1 MPRRI
6 RSLTLRSTSEFVR
19 HTHTHTHT
27 QIHSC
32 DWSTGRC
39 LSIVHASL
47 LPHPAHTDWTPGR
60 PARGRNWSHAAAAA
74 PVITPDT
81 GRRRRRR
88 RGPSVRPSVR
98 RPINRYAAVRSGRL
112 GLAAS
117 PPAAC
122 RCGRPLPMLTVRCE
136 PTLYRG
142 DSRAFLK
149 SFCPVLGLP
158 GTRKPGT

>member
-1 MPRRI
+1 M
-6 RSLTLRSTSEFVR
+6 
-19 HTHTHTHT
+19 
-27 QIHSC
+27 
-32 DWSTGRC
+32 
-39 LSIVHASL
+39 HASL

-88 RGPSVRPSVR
+88 RRPSVRPSVR

-117 PPAAC
+117 PRRVPLWAAPSDAD
-122 RCGRPLPMLTVRCE
+122 RVMRTDAVPRRRESFFKELLPSARTSRYSETGYLTSIQR
-136 PTLYRG
+136 LLFR
-142 DSRAFLK
+142 
-149 SFCPVLGLP
+149 
-158 GTRKPGT
+158 